1 MMIDMTQLKFLDVE
15 AADGVTIALL
25 YMKLKMMMM
34 DDDESEDDDEPEDE
48 SNSNS
53 QPSDWDVSDGV
64 SVHNLSYSD
73 DEPNDNKDDDE
84 QNDNKEQES
93 DDDFFEQFKVLKIG
107 AISIAPERFNTK
119 KKNKTIQIWCGGGKS
134 VLETSV
140 LFPRD
145 VVSDMGAFGNNVC
158 KTKEQIYHW
167 KVQIVEGNDIHL
179 GVIFS
184 NKCKQKSYESDWW
197 STEEG
202 YSYCSNGKVY
212 HSRKYKKYGKK
223 YGAGDVIDV
232 WLNLKKYNISFAKN
246 DEKYGT

>member
-84 QNDNKEQES
+84 QNDNKQQEANNVGEVKLL
-93 DDDFFEQFKVLKIG
+93 DIG
-107 AISIAPERFNTK
+107 AISIAPEKFDSK
-119 KKNKTIQIWCGGGKS
+119 KTNETIEVSCGGS
-134 VLETSV
+134 VLKTTEEGV
-140 LFPRD
+140 GDYD
-145 VVSDMGAFGNNVC
+145 VPMDMGAFGSNVC

-184 NKCKQKSYESDWW
+184 NKCKKTSYKSDCW